1 MPTRAH
7 GVGPRLGP
15 GLARA
20 YGAVRD
26 ARAAWMRLPREVK
39 NSDAGDALRAA
50 LCMAGD
56 ELARLA
62 CSGRADDGMTDEER
76 RDAADEAGR
85 EVDFHI

>member
-7 GVGPRLGP
+7 GVEPRLGP

-20 YGAVRD
+20 YGAVR
-26 ARAAWMRLPREVK
+26 
-39 NSDAGDALRAA
+39 DALRAA